1 MADCDNSRLQ
11 IFTRRGEYLTQIGN
25 RNLDHHF
32 SYPWGVPVE
41 SDGNIIVA
49 DSNNKLI
56 KIFTPSGQLL
66 RKLGGDDSLGD
77 PCHCIQTDQ
86 YRYLIV
92 SDAGD
97 DSIIV

>member
-1 MADCDNSRLQ
+1 MITADCKYLLGGVSTVPNPG
-11 IFTRRGEYLTQIGN
+11 GE

-32 SYPWGVPVE
+32 SCPWGVPVE

-56 KIFTPSGQLL
+56 KIYTPSGQFL
-66 RKLGGDDSLGD
+66 RQLGGEDSFIVD
-77 PCHCIQTDQ
+77 PCHCIQKDQ
-86 YRYLIV
+86 YLIV